1 MNEQLLKG
9 PEDIIKKSKLKIFYD
24 QNKKIIITIFLL
36 IIIFGISLSFYS
48 DYQKKSKIKI
58 SENYINAKILLENN
72 KENDALKTLKEIVF
86 SNDNTYASLSLFMI
100 INENLIKDAIELN
113 ALLDHLI
120 SNHNYDVEIKNL
132 LIYKKSLLNAET
144 IKESEILDA
153 LLPILNSNSL
163 WRINAL
169 FLLGDYFISNNEYT
183 KAKEFYAKILAIE
196 GLSDDYYRRAS
207 SKLAITLND

>member
-1 MNEQLLKG
+1 MNEQLLKD

-24 QNKKIIITIFLL
+24 KNKKIIITIFLL

-100 INENLIKDAIELN
+100 INENLIKDLIELN

-120 SNHNYDVEIKNL
+120 FNHNYDAEIKNL

-144 IKESEILDA
+144 INESEILDA

-163 WRINAL
+163 WKINAL
-169 FLLGDYFISNNEYT
+169 FLLGDYFIFNNEYT
-183 KAKEFYAKILAIE
+183 KAKEFYAKILSIE

>member
-72 KENDALKTLKEIVF
+72 K
-86 SNDNTYASLSLFMI
+86 
-100 INENLIKDAIELN
+100 
-113 ALLDHLI
+113 
-120 SNHNYDVEIKNL
+120 
-132 LIYKKSLLNAET
+132 
-144 IKESEILDA
+144 
-153 LLPILNSNSL
+153 
-163 WRINAL
+163 
-169 FLLGDYFISNNEYT
+169 
-183 KAKEFYAKILAIE
+183 
-196 GLSDDYYRRAS
+196 
-207 SKLAITLND
+207 

>member
-1 MNEQLLKG
+1 
-9 PEDIIKKSKLKIFYD
+9 
-24 QNKKIIITIFLL
+24 
-36 IIIFGISLSFYS
+36 
-48 DYQKKSKIKI
+48 
-58 SENYINAKILLENN
+58 
-72 KENDALKTLKEIVF
+72 
-86 SNDNTYASLSLFMI
+86 MI

>member
-1 MNEQLLKG
+1 M
-9 PEDIIKKSKLKIFYD
+9 
-24 QNKKIIITIFLL
+24 
-36 IIIFGISLSFYS
+36 SFYS
-48 DYQKKSKIKI
+48 DYQKKSRIKI

-169 FLLGDYFISNNEYT
+169 FLMGDYFISNNEYT

>member
-1 MNEQLLKG
+1 MNEQLLKD

-24 QNKKIIITIFLL
+24 KNKKIIITIFLL

-100 INENLIKDAIELN
+100 INENLIKDLIELN

-120 SNHNYDVEIKNL
+120 FNHNYDAEIKNL

-144 IKESEILDA
+144 INESEILDA
-153 LLPILNSNSL
+153 LIPILNSNSL
-163 WRINAL
+163 WKINAL
-169 FLLGDYFISNNEYT
+169 FLLGDYFIFNNEYT
-183 KAKEFYAKILAIE
+183 KAKEFYAKILSIE